1 MRLINRIL
9 DLIFPPKC
17 LLCDNILGK
26 NQLDLCPDCR
36 VHQPLCPISKNKLS
50 FVDSWLALW
59 YYEENAKESLRR
71 YKFRGKRCYAS
82 GYGRLLA
89 MKIHQEK
96 DGCFD
101 LVSWVPVSRQR
112 KFSRGYDQV
121 ELAAKAV
128 GRELGFE
135 PVRCL
140 RKIRNNPPQSG
151 ISGHA
156 QRRANVLGAY
166 QVSPDVEI
174 QGKRI
179 LLLDDI
185 ITTGS
190 TVSECAKVLLTAGAA
205 EVHCAA
211 LAAANQHERQ

>member
-1 MRLINRIL
+1 MRLLNYIL
-9 DLIFPPKC
+9 DLIYPPKC
-17 LLCDNILGK
+17 LLCDKVLAS

-36 VHQPLCPISKNKLS
+36 VNQPICPISKNKLS

-89 MKIHQEK
+89 MKICEEL
-96 DGCFD
+96 DDEYD
-101 LVSWVPVSRQR
+101 LITWIPVSKRR
-112 KFSRGYDQV
+112 RFKRGYDQV
-121 ELAAKAV
+121 QLLAEALGKELDCP
-128 GRELGFE
+128 
-135 PVRCL
+135 PVACL
-140 RKIRNNPPQSG
+140 QKIRDNPPQSG
-151 ISGHA
+151 ISGQA

-166 QVSPDVEI
+166 KAINREQI
-174 QGKRI
+174 AGKRI

-190 TVSECAKVLLTAGAA
+190 TAGECAKVLLTAGAA
-205 EVHCAA
+205 QVH
-211 LAAANQHERQ
+211 LAAVAVANHNERK